1 MGNDT
6 QEYDYTQDKS
16 FLSAPVQTQHAYLL
30 ANNPNYATADPKTQ
44 GAYISHLRGYD
55 KSTQFEQQN
64 TPAKVEGSTT
74 ERAVKGVGRGL
85 AGMGMGLYD
94 TVRHPIDTAVGMYE
108 NAKEHWTAAKDEP
121 TTMGKVREYGNGVP
135 MLGPLAK
142 SLGERYGSGD
152 EAGAI
157 AEGLT
162 TAVGPSALKEA
173 AGLASPVKRA
183 IGRGVREG
191 PRVLD
196 PATQTTS
203 KGPLRPW
210 VKAVGGPDLL
220 GGEKVLNAVLPA
232 HPDIIDPRLSANERM
247 GTLKPWGAEQ
257 QWGAF
262 MDKGYKP
269 IGDPI
274 QQYPSPIG
282 PSQVP
287 IQEGPYKPGPS
298 SKLNSYTPNRSIG
311 TPITGRS
318 GAGVKLQPGEFT
330 PPAAPKSVDEPYKPY
345 QAGPS
350 AKRDA
355 YSPNNSIGKPITGR
369 SGSGGGPSIPQSG
382 VGKSITTTRI
392 GSAGDLTQWTADD
405 LWTGYMKNKGAPLG
419 ESIGKELSRRGL
431 VKSTSSNI
439 R

>member
-108 NAKEHWTAAKDEP
+108 NAKEHWSAAKDEP
-121 TTMGKVREYGNGVP
+121 TTIGKVREYGNGVP

-162 TAVGPSALKEA
+162 TAVGPSALKEV

-232 HPDIIDPRLSANERM
+232 HPGIIDPRLSANERIS
-247 GTLKPWGAEQ
+247 TLKPWEPKSPVPPKPVDPVAQAVREGRAAKIPSRMPAE
-257 QWGAF
+257 
-262 MDKGYKP
+262 
-269 IGDPI
+269 
-274 QQYPSPIG
+274 
-282 PSQVP
+282 
-287 IQEGPYKPGPS
+287 EPYKPYKAGPS
-298 SKLNSYTPNRSIG
+298 AGLDTYAPNRSIG

-318 GAGVKLQPGEFT
+318 GVGPASPTAGVRRPFSGFVGSTAPPVEEGVSVVPEPRSLFPGEQ
-330 PPAAPKSVDEPYKPY
+330 PNYEASVPRDELLGQAQQRKPGAAKQLQQIGKTILYKPK
-345 QAGPS
+345 PT
-350 AKRDA
+350 
-355 YSPNNSIGKPITGR
+355 IG
-369 SGSGGGPSIPQSG
+369 
-382 VGKSITTTRI
+382 
-392 GSAGDLTQWTADD
+392 
-405 LWTGYMKNKGAPLG
+405 
-419 ESIGKELSRRGL
+419 RR
-431 VKSTSSNI
+431 
-439 R
+439 